1 MLFNFKIQNKLKSFI
16 IIGCGAIITSYCTL
30 FSISAAATTLMG
42 MDIDDIAERAELV
55 FEGEVIDTQAQLDN
69 NSGIINTFVTFR
81 VVDLIKGDLSSGN
94 NLELKFAGG
103 ELNGEI
109 VEVSGSV
116 LPTLGET
123 GIYFVESA
131 SKDMLNPLLGWSQG
145 HFLIRTDGGQRRV
158 HTVGNNPVTQIQ
170 SVSTIPSAIKAPTH
184 LIQDNEGIAA
194 GVTVRSRTVVG
205 NQALSVDDFKR
216 QILDLIEN

>member
-1 MLFNFKIQNKLKSFI
+1 MHFTLKIKDKRSSLI
-16 IIGCGAIITSYCTL
+16 ISSCCVIIASYCAL
-30 FSISAAATTLMG
+30 FSIAAAATTLMG

-55 FEGEVIDTQAQLDN
+55 FEGEVIDSQAQLDS

-81 VVDLIKGDLSSGN
+81 VIDLIKGDLSSS

-116 LPTLGET
+116 LPRLGET

-131 SKDMLNPLLGWSQG
+131 NRDMLNPLLGWSQG
-145 HFLIRTDGGQRRV
+145 HFLIKTDGGQRRV
-158 HTVGNNPVTQIQ
+158 HTVSNNPVTQIQ
-170 SVSTIPSAIKAPTH
+170 SVSAIPSAIKAPNQ
-184 LIQDNEGIAA
+184 LIQDNQGIAA
-194 GVTVRSRTVVG
+194 GVTVRSRALVG

-216 QILDLIEN
+216 KILDLIEN

>member
-1 MLFNFKIQNKLKSFI
+1 MLFNLKIHNRLSSLI
-16 IIGCGAIITSYCTL
+16 IIGCGAIITGCCAL
-30 FSISAAATTLMG
+30 FSISATATTLMG

-55 FEGEVIDTQAQLDN
+55 FEGEVIDRQAQLDS

-81 VVDLIKGDLSSGN
+81 VIDLIKGDLSGN

-109 VEVSGSV
+109 VEVSGST
-116 LPTLGET
+116 LPKFGET

-131 SKDMLNPLLGWSQG
+131 SRDMLNPLLGWSQG
-145 HFLIRTDGGQRRV
+145 HFLIKTEGGQRRV
-158 HTVGNNPVTQIQ
+158 HTVSDNPVTQVQ
-170 SVSTIPSAIKAPTH
+170 SVSAIPSTIKAPSQ
-184 LIQDNEGIAA
+184 LIQDDEGIAA
-194 GVTVRSRTVVG
+194 GVTVRSRTLAG
-205 NQALSVDDFKR
+205 NQALSVGDFKR